1 MEAPVPFIICT
12 KTGTIEDK
20 TNNNT
25 SQSKNITKKEYK
37 LKCENKIYHLQI
49 EIDPNYIYL
58 KIIEYKEDGII
69 PIYYRNKFNLQTITK
84 ILKLYPEIYNDLNK
98 VLSLL
103 NDSYYANKVKLSK
116 HESNINLIITIVNG
130 NLEIDCPID
139 LIETKTGIDDKFE
152 IIINDIKSLKMHIKN
167 SDNNKIIEIEKTV
180 KDIQFL
186 ANKKFEENENK
197 IKELS
202 TRLEKSEKNVKLLKN
217 ELFDIKEYIKKRL
230 DCNKVNNEKN
240 EITLKDNNEGKIT
253 KDNDNKNEITKDK
266 GDDKN
271 DINIEDTSE
280 KIDINTMITKKN
292 NNQQNNENELY
303 YNYNNEQG
311 IIINN
316 YFDNDIKEGYKTPR
330 NINKKFIRKLTNQP
344 QYFRDNYNSFHINK
358 DLNDDLTN
366 NKNSDIEYS
375 FQSFFSESPMKSDDS
390 SDDRSNYG
398 NILFK
403 NNKWKAYHSKRK
415 LPCISQEVDE
425 PIPPIRKIPK
435 FKIFRGFKG
444 YKTSIGI

>member
-1 MEAPVPFIICT
+1 
-12 KTGTIEDK
+12 
-20 TNNNT
+20 
-25 SQSKNITKKEYK
+25 
-37 LKCENKIYHLQI
+37 
-49 EIDPNYIYL
+49 
-58 KIIEYKEDGII
+58 
-69 PIYYRNKFNLQTITK
+69 
-84 ILKLYPEIYNDLNK
+84 
-98 VLSLL
+98 
-103 NDSYYANKVKLSK
+103 
-116 HESNINLIITIVNG
+116 
-130 NLEIDCPID
+130 
-139 LIETKTGIDDKFE
+139 
-152 IIINDIKSLKMHIKN
+152 MHIKN

-180 KDIQFL
+180 KDIQL
-186 ANKKFEENENK
+186 LTNKKFEENENK

-202 TRLEKSEKNVKLLKN
+202 TRLEKTEKNVKLLQD
-217 ELFDIKEYIKKRL
+217 ELFDIKEYIKKRF

-240 EITLKDNNEGKIT
+240 EITLKDNNEGKII
-253 KDNDNKNEITKDK
+253 KGNDNKIEITKDK

-280 KIDINTMITKKN
+280 KIDINTLITNK

-330 NINKKFIRKLTNQP
+330 NINKKFIRNLTKQP
-344 QYFRDNYNSFHINK
+344 QYDRDNYNSFHINK
-358 DLNDDLTN
+358 DLNDDLAS
-366 NKNSDIEYS
+366 NKNSDIEFR
-375 FQSFFSESPMKSDDS
+375 FQSFFSERPIKSDDS
-390 SDDRSNYG
+390 SDDSSNYG

-444 YKTSIGI
+444 FKTSIGI